1 MHRNLPALADGVFDL
16 LIIGGG
22 IFGAG
27 IARDAALR
35 GLRVALVEQ
44 SDFASGTS
52 SRSSKLIHGGFRYLE
67 QRAFS
72 LVAESTRER
81 RILQDIAPHRVRPL
95 PFLLPVYRGDPRPLW
110 LMRLG
115 MTLYDVLALYRNT
128 AAHRKFSPAR
138 TLATEPGLDPKNLRG
153 AIRFYDC
160 QEDDARFCIDNL
172 LHASELGALCA
183 NYCEVTGLAAK
194 DGRIVSATV
203 TDRLGA
209 GSFDIRARAFIN
221 AAGPWVERVAGL
233 LPPAAPGGL
242 PHLSP
247 TKGVHILLPR
257 LTQTHGIFFQ
267 GRRDGRMLFI
277 LPWNDCTMVGT
288 TDTDFKGDPADVRAD
303 ASDVEYLLAEVR
315 ALFPSSNFTASDVIT
330 TFAGIRPLLKSDAST
345 PTARSRE
352 HSILRR
358 GENLLSIAGGKYTTY
373 RLIAEQVVDAAYD
386 VLGSRPA
393 ECRTAR
399 TPLPNHRPVPTGDRI
414 AEIPDVYASD
424 VTHAVREE
432 MATTVEDVMRRRT
445 GMALSRSG
453 GPATAERVAHIMTNA
468 TPQDAER
475 IDASLRAY
483 IEEWGQSRPGRS

>member
-1 MHRNLPALADGVFDL
+1 
-16 LIIGGG
+16 
-22 IFGAG
+22 
-27 IARDAALR
+27 
-35 GLRVALVEQ
+35 
-44 SDFASGTS
+44 
-52 SRSSKLIHGGFRYLE
+52 
-67 QRAFS
+67 
-72 LVAESTRER
+72 
-81 RILQDIAPHRVRPL
+81 
-95 PFLLPVYRGDPRPLW
+95 
-110 LMRLG
+110 
-115 MTLYDVLALYRNT
+115 
-128 AAHRKFSPAR
+128 
-138 TLATEPGLDPKNLRG
+138 
-153 AIRFYDC
+153 
-160 QEDDARFCIDNL
+160 
-172 LHASELGALCA
+172 
-183 NYCEVTGLAAK
+183 
-194 DGRIVSATV
+194 
-203 TDRLGA
+203 
-209 GSFDIRARAFIN
+209 
-221 AAGPWVERVAGL
+221 
-233 LPPAAPGGL
+233 
-242 PHLSP
+242 
-247 TKGVHILLPR
+247 PR

-399 TPLPNHRPVPTGDRI
+399 TPLPNYRPVPTGDRI
-414 AEIPDVYASD
+414 AEIPDVYVSD

-483 IEEWGQSRPGRS
+483 REEWDRSRPGRS